1 MHPFENPGSA
11 KCYRAECR
19 RTPLQETCKQHALRP
34 GRGTLSDWRGFH
46 AFSGRRI
53 ELCDLAKA
61 IGLGIV
67 RSGDKRSAHFR
78 TVPAGYDAK
87 PKRLFCRNVTRRKV
101 LHGGYTFKLAF
112 SFYRA
117 QPQRGFRPNNPLSF
131 PWRAG
136 KVRKYGCDKVVMTGA
151 GRSPRGVQ
159 IQEVTCPGGCLL
171 PGSGRFANRPATT
184 LLLCMGSPC
193 ALSLRLAI
201 AFSREIGRVMSNSL
215 RLALYSGLS

>member
-112 SFYRA
+112 DRSTRA
-117 QPQRGFRPNNPLSF
+117 IRNGYLKVMVSRCERMGMRG
-131 PWRAG
+131 
-136 KVRKYGCDKVVMTGA
+136 
-151 GRSPRGVQ
+151 
-159 IQEVTCPGGCLL
+159 CPSQ
-171 PGSGRFANRPATT
+171 SGRRRLFCRA
-184 LLLCMGSPC
+184 PC

-201 AFSREIGRVMSNSL
+201 AFSREIGRVRSKSP
-215 RLALYSGLS
+215 RLALYSALS